1 MKSRKIILPI
11 LVFLCMLTIFYFS
24 NQNAKKSQSLSDEVA
39 IKTLEIKSE
48 VTKKEITKTEKDN
61 FIKNSRTLIRKG
73 AHFTIFF
80 LLGIL
85 VYLTLKTYHIKH
97 AILFS
102 IFFCF
107 FYACT
112 DEIHQLF
119 IEMRTAQILDV
130 FIDTS
135 GASIGIGLVY
145 LLSRKSLNVKN

>member
-1 MKSRKIILPI
+1 MKSKKIVLPI
-11 LVFLCMLTIFYFS
+11 LVFLCMFTIFYFS

-39 IKTLEIKSE
+39 VKTLEIKSE

-61 FIKNSRTLIRKG
+61 FIKNSRTFIRKG

-85 VYLTLKTYHIKH
+85 VYLTFKTYNIKH

-102 IFFCF
+102 ILFCF

-145 LLSRKSLNVKN
+145 LLTRKSLNVKN

>member
-1 MKSRKIILPI
+1 MKSRKIIFPI

-39 IKTLEIKSE
+39 VKTLEIKSE

-61 FIKNSRTLIRKG
+61 FIKNSRTIIRKG

-85 VYLTLKTYHIKH
+85 VYLTFKTYNIKH

-135 GASIGIGLVY
+135 GACVGIGLVY
-145 LLSRKSLNVKN
+145 LLTRESLNEKN

>member
-1 MKSRKIILPI
+1 MKSKKIILSI
-11 LVFLCMLTIFYFS
+11 LLFLCMFTIFCFS

-48 VTKKEITKTEKDN
+48 VMKKEITKTEKDN
-61 FIKNSRTLIRKG
+61 FIKNTRTLIRKG

-85 VYLTLKTYHIKH
+85 VYLTLKTYNVKH

-102 IFFCF
+102 ILFCF

-119 IEMRTAQILDV
+119 VEMRTAQILDV

-135 GASIGIGLVY
+135 GACVGIGLFY
-145 LLSRKSLNVKN
+145 LFTRKSLNVKN

>member
-1 MKSRKIILPI
+1 MKSRQIILPI

-24 NQNAKKSQSLSDEVA
+24 NQNAKRSQSLSDEVA

-61 FIKNSRTLIRKG
+61 FVKNSRTIIRKG

-85 VYLTLKTYHIKH
+85 IYLTFKTYNIKH

-135 GASIGIGLVY
+135 GACVGIGLVY
-145 LLSRKSLNVKN
+145 LLTRKSLNVKN